1 MSETK
6 AGKGAGRTPDRVRTK
21 RGPKA
26 GPKAA
31 APKSSASRTGG
42 TPKNGATGRGNAS
55 SLPQREAS
63 DGLAAGMPK
72 TARGAA
78 TRRAILEAAERVIGR
93 QGFNEASIG
102 SITREA
108 GVAQGTFYIY
118 FASKDEVFSE
128 LVAEMGRM
136 LRHAISEATSGYAD
150 RLAAER
156 EGLRAF
162 LGFVSAH
169 PELYRIVQE
178 AQFVDPAAYLAY
190 FRTFADGYRVGLER
204 AAGKGAIRPGDAEVR
219 AWALMGIA
227 RSLGEFQVVFGG
239 QTPLD
244 AMVEVAHDL
253 IENGLKARDG
263 EDGAGR

>member
-1 MSETK
+1 MGEAET
-6 AGKGAGRTPDRVRTK
+6 GRGAGRAAT
-21 RGPKA
+21 RGTAARGRKAPAKTGAGKPRAPKNDATGA
-26 GPKAA
+26 GPASAVAPGGEDAA
-31 APKSSASRTGG
+31 S
-42 TPKNGATGRGNAS
+42 
-55 SLPQREAS
+55 
-63 DGLAAGMPK
+63 GMPK

-136 LRHAISEATSGYAD
+136 LRHAISEATSGYTD
-150 RLAAER
+150 RLQAER

-162 LGFVSAH
+162 LAFVSAH

-178 AQFVDPAAYLAY
+178 AQFVDREAYLAY
-190 FRTFADGYRVGLER
+190 FRTFAEGYREGLAR
-204 AAGKGAIRPGDAEVR
+204 AASAGTIRPGDAEIR
-219 AWALMGIA
+219 AWTLMGIA

-239 QTPLD
+239 AVPVDT
-244 AMVEVAHDL
+244 MVEVAHDL
-253 IENGLKARDG
+253 IENGLKVG
-263 EDGAGR
+263 SGKGAGE

>member
-1 MSETK
+1 MSKTK
-6 AGKGAGRTPDRVRTK
+6 AGKGAERSPDRGRAT
-21 RGPKA
+21 RGSKA
-26 GPKAA
+26 GVKTT
-31 APKSSASRTGG
+31 APKTEPS
-42 TPKNGATGRGNAS
+42 KNGATGRGGAS
-55 SLPQREAS
+55 ALQRPEAKAE
-63 DGLAAGMPK
+63 LAAGMPK

-78 TRRAILEAAERVIGR
+78 TRRAILEAAERAIGR

-150 RLAAER
+150 RLEAER

-178 AQFVDPAAYLAY
+178 AQFVDRDAYLAY
-190 FRTFADGYRVGLER
+190 FRTFADGYREGLER
-204 AAGKGAIRPGDAEVR
+204 AAGNGAIRPGDAEVR

-239 QTPLD
+239 KTPLD
-244 AMVEVAHDL
+244 TMVEVAHDL
-253 IENGLKARDG
+253 IENGLKARDDQD
-263 EDGAGR
+263 EAGR

>member
-1 MSETK
+1 MNEVRT
-6 AGKGAGRTPDRVRTK
+6 GRGAGRARDRAR
-21 RGPKA
+21 
-26 GPKAA
+26 
-31 APKSSASRTGG
+31 
-42 TPKNGATGRGNAS
+42 ATGRRVVETDAATADPAREIVGDTEGEAAS
-55 SLPQREAS
+55 
-63 DGLAAGMPK
+63 GMPK

-136 LRHAISEATSGYAD
+136 LRHAISEATSGYTD
-150 RLAAER
+150 RLQAER

-162 LGFVSAH
+162 LAFVSAH

-178 AQFVDPAAYLAY
+178 AQFVDREAYLAY
-190 FRTFADGYRVGLER
+190 FRTVAEGYREGLAR
-204 AAGKGAIRPGDAEVR
+204 AASAGTIRPGDAEIR
-219 AWALMGIA
+219 AWTLMGIA

-239 QTPLD
+239 TAPVD
-244 AMVEVAHDL
+244 TMVEVAHDL
-253 IENGLKARDG
+253 IENGLKVG
-263 EDGAGR
+263 GSKGAGE

>member
-1 MSETK
+1 MGEAET
-6 AGKGAGRTPDRVRTK
+6 GR
-21 RGPKA
+21 
-26 GPKAA
+26 
-31 APKSSASRTGG
+31 GG
-42 TPKNGATGRGNAS
+42 GRATGRGTAARGRKAPGGAGGARPRAPKNDATGAAPAS
-55 SLPQREAS
+55 AVVAGGEDAAS
-63 DGLAAGMPK
+63 GMPK

-136 LRHAISEATSGYAD
+136 LRHAISEATSGYTD
-150 RLAAER
+150 RLQAER

-162 LGFVSAH
+162 LAFVSAH

-178 AQFVDPAAYLAY
+178 AQFVDRDAYLAY
-190 FRTFADGYRVGLER
+190 FRTFAEGYREGLER
-204 AAGKGAIRPGDAEVR
+204 AASSGTIRPGDAEIR
-219 AWALMGIA
+219 AWTLMGIA

-239 QTPLD
+239 DIPVDT
-244 AMVEVAHDL
+244 MVDVAHDL
-253 IENGLKARDG
+253 IENGLKV
-263 EDGAGR
+263 GAGKGAGE

>member
-1 MSETK
+1 
-6 AGKGAGRTPDRVRTK
+6 
-21 RGPKA
+21 
-26 GPKAA
+26 
-31 APKSSASRTGG
+31 
-42 TPKNGATGRGNAS
+42 
-55 SLPQREAS
+55 
-63 DGLAAGMPK
+63 MPK

-136 LRHAISEATSGYAD
+136 LRHAISEATSGYTD
-150 RLAAER
+150 RLQAER

-162 LGFVSAH
+162 LAFVSAH

-178 AQFVDPAAYLAY
+178 AQFVDRDAYLAY
-190 FRTFADGYRVGLER
+190 FRTFAEGYREGLER
-204 AAGKGAIRPGDAEVR
+204 AASSGTIRPGDAEIR
-219 AWALMGIA
+219 AWTLMGIA

-239 QTPLD
+239 DIPVDT
-244 AMVEVAHDL
+244 MVDVAHDL
-253 IENGLKARDG
+253 IENGLKV
-263 EDGAGR
+263 GAGKGAGE

>member
-1 MSETK
+1 MVSET
-6 AGKGAGRTPDRVRTK
+6 GTGRGAGRAPERARAA
-21 RGPKA
+21 RGAKA
-26 GPKAA
+26 GTKH
-31 APKSSASRTGG
+31 
-42 TPKNGATGRGNAS
+42 GATPAGVGQAPRSGRRPPTNWPPAC
-55 SLPQREAS
+55 R
-63 DGLAAGMPK
+63 K
-72 TARGAA
+72 TARGVA
-78 TRRAILEAAERVIGR
+78 TRRAILAAAERVIGR

-118 FASKDEVFSE
+118 FASKDEIFSE

-136 LRHAISEATSGYAD
+136 LRHAISEATAGYSD
-150 RLAAER
+150 RLEAER

-178 AQFVDPAAYLAY
+178 AQFVDRDAYLAY
-190 FRTFADGYRVGLER
+190 FRTFAEGYREGLER
-204 AAGKGAIRPGDAEVR
+204 AARNGAIRPGDAEVR

-239 QTPLD
+239 ETPL
-244 AMVEVAHDL
+244 ATMVEVAHDL
-253 IENGLKARDG
+253 IENGLKSGSGTGGDER
-263 EDGAGR
+263 

>member
-1 MSETK
+1 MVSET
-6 AGKGAGRTPDRVRTK
+6 GTGRGAGRAPERARAA
-21 RGPKA
+21 RGAKA
-26 GPKAA
+26 GTKH
-31 APKSSASRTGG
+31 
-42 TPKNGATGRGNAS
+42 GATGRGRAS
-55 SLPQREAS
+55 AAQRTETA
-63 DGLAAGMPK
+63 DELAAGMPK
-72 TARGAA
+72 TARGVA
-78 TRRAILEAAERVIGR
+78 TRRAILAAAERVIGR

-118 FASKDEVFSE
+118 FASKDEIFSE

-136 LRHAISEATSGYAD
+136 LRHAISEATAGYSD
-150 RLAAER
+150 RLEAER

-178 AQFVDPAAYLAY
+178 AQFVDRDAYLAY
-190 FRTFADGYRVGLER
+190 FRTFAEGYREGLER
-204 AAGKGAIRPGDAEVR
+204 AARNGAIRPGDAEVR

-239 QTPLD
+239 ETPL
-244 AMVEVAHDL
+244 ATMVEVAHDL
-253 IENGLKARDG
+253 IENGLKSGSGTGGDER
-263 EDGAGR
+263 